1 MDVVSLE
8 NSRIENFQ
16 GNLLESSANRGD
28 SMGVGGWM
36 GKRAVMSY
44 FGHKFILIQW
54 PFLFIFAWCFSK
66 ILSFHV
72 LAIVCIFIW
81 RGSMDKIEKDRDN
94 DKKGQE
100 AKNSDQSSFE
110 QSKRL
115 VQSKLKRQSLEEGTL
130 SRTLILLVRR
140 RSSECINLL

>member
-1 MDVVSLE
+1 
-8 NSRIENFQ
+8 
-16 GNLLESSANRGD
+16 
-28 SMGVGGWM
+28 MGVGGWM

-44 FGHKFILIQW
+44 FGHKFILIQL
-54 PFLFIFAWCFSK
+54 PFLFFLFAWCFSE
-66 ILSFHV
+66 ILGFHV
-72 LAIVCIFIW
+72 LAIVCIFVW
-81 RGSMDKIEKDRDN
+81 RGSMDKIDKDRDN
-94 DKKGQE
+94 KKKGQE

-115 VQSKLKRQSLEEGTL
+115 VQSKLKRQSLKEGTL